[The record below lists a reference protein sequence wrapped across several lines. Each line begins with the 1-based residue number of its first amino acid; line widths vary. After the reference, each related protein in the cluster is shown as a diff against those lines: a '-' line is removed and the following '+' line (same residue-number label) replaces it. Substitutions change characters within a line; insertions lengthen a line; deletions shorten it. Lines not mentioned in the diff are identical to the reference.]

1 MNAKLT
7 VAGMA
12 AWRSATNESIFDLM
26 VLPTPPIDSGAI
38 GLQAGQLRA
47 AWIINKDDLIDFI
60 ALHTMGL
67 SLAVPDFDWLRNA
80 IGTWSK
86 AHIHEWQ
93 RVFDTLFYKYNP
105 IWNKDGEITESG
117 WDHKSKEDD
126 SEGTATGTNT
136 GTNTDYT
143 HGYDGGTTHADD
155 GLAWTHAE
163 KSKAN
168 ASNSASM
175 LDHTEGVEQ
184 SSYSHTTNEKG
195 NIGVTMTQDM
205 ILKERDIAMFSIDE
219 YLAEEFKKQ
228 FCLMIW

>member
-1 MNAKLT
+1 MYARLT

-12 AWRSATNESIFDLM
+12 AWRNSDNQSIFDLM
-26 VLPTPPIDSGAI
+26 ELPTPPIDAGAI

-60 ALHTMGL
+60 ALRTTGM
-67 SLAVPDFDWLRNA
+67 SLAIPDFDWMRNA

-93 RVFDTLFYKYNP
+93 RMFDTLFYKYNP
-105 IWNKDGEITESG
+105 IWNKDGTIKESG

-126 SEGTATGTNT
+126 SEGTASGTSA
-136 GTNTDYT
+136 GTRTDYT
-143 HGYDGGTTHADD
+143 HGYDGGTTHTDD
-155 GLAWTHAE
+155 NLAWTHAD

-168 ASNSASM
+168 GTNTASTV
-175 LDHTEGVEQ
+175 DHNEGTEQ
-184 SSYSHTTNEKG
+184 SSYNHSTVEQG

-205 ILKERDIAMFSIDE
+205 IQKERDIAMFSIDE
-219 YLAEEFKKQ
+219 YLADEFAKQ
-228 FCLMIW
+228 FCLLVW